1 MTEVESAIVTGGQSD
16 EQTALSVDPPEG
28 GLAAASRA
36 AASRAASSRAAG
48 GFDAETHPGIDER
61 IESTQ
66 EGEPEPE
73 PYGFPQEI
81 ASSEYTDHTDRN
93 DLGESSPEI
102 SIPEVRENHAEPEM
116 RPVDAEPALEAAPA
130 PATFKSLKSLI
141 AAELS
146 SLEHYHRQ
154 VLDSGEP
161 EAIHK
166 MRVITRKLQAA
177 IDLLEFSPD
186 QLRIRSLKKRLRRWR
201 RSLSRVRNYDVFLKI
216 IEKESLAR
224 RPGGRRPYEL
234 IGTELEKRRVKNLR
248 KARYE
253 LQDIKISD
261 LASRLGFERESSS
274 PVSSA
279 EAPAVGERATRG
291 TTLET
296 VPLIEDTAK
305 IAARAFDRLRQ
316 RLAEFQARALST
328 HAADHPA
335 EIHEL
340 RIAAKRLRYLIEA
353 LSQMGY
359 GESAR
364 AVEWLKATQ
373 DRLGDLHDL
382 EAFGDEVVRIAAK
395 RKFVRRHMA
404 EAGEMLQAASRFL
417 AKRESLRARFLPV
430 RVPAVLGTASSR
442 LTKSVSAAS
451 VPREH
456 E

>member
-1 MTEVESAIVTGGQSD
+1 MTEVESIVSGDRSG
-16 EQTALSVDPPEG
+16 EQTVLSENPPEAG
-28 GLAAASRA
+28 PAAVASRVA
-36 AASRAASSRAAG
+36 PSREAG
-48 GFDAETHPGIDER
+48 GVDAEVNQQGD
-61 IESTQ
+61 
-66 EGEPEPE
+66 PEPE
-73 PYGFPQEI
+73 PYGFPQEF
-81 ASSEYTDHTDRN
+81 ASGEHTGSD
-93 DLGESSPEI
+93 ESPAQPPI
-102 SIPEVRENHAEPEM
+102 SEVRENATGESEMTPAQAE
-116 RPVDAEPALEAAPA
+116 RASDRA
-130 PATFKSLKSLI
+130 PATSAPATSAPARSLKSLI
-141 AAELS
+141 ATELAA
-146 SLEHYHRQ
+146 LDRYHRQ
-154 VLDSGEP
+154 VLDSGEA

-166 MRVITRKLQAA
+166 MRVVTRKLQAA

-186 QLRIRSLKKRLRRWR
+186 QLKIRGLKKRLRRWR

-216 IEKESLAR
+216 IEKETLAR

-234 IGTELEKRRVKNLR
+234 IATEFEKLRVKNLR
-248 KARYE
+248 KARSE
-253 LQDIKISD
+253 LQDIKIND
-261 LASRLGFERESSS
+261 LASRLGFEPESMRPACSGT
-274 PVSSA
+274 
-279 EAPAVGERATRG
+279 APAADGGSLAGAT
-291 TTLET
+291 
-296 VPLIEDTAK
+296 VASPPLIEDTAK

-316 RLAEFQARALST
+316 RLAEFQAKALST
-328 HAADHPA
+328 HAADQPA

-395 RKFVRRHMA
+395 PGFVRRHMA

-442 LTKSVSAAS
+442 LTKSVSACS
-451 VPREH
+451 MPREH

>member
-1 MTEVESAIVTGGQSD
+1 MTEVESAIVTGGQSG

-36 AASRAASSRAAG
+36 AASRAASSPAAG
-48 GFDAETHPGIDER
+48 GLDAETYPGIDER
-61 IESTQ
+61 SESTQ
-66 EGEPEPE
+66 QREPEPE

-81 ASSEYTDHTDRN
+81 PFSEHTDPHT
-93 DLGESSPEI
+93 DAGESSPEI
-102 SIPEVRENHAEPEM
+102 RIPEVRENLAEPEM
-116 RPVDAEPALEAAPA
+116 TQADAQPAPDAAPA

-141 AAELS
+141 AAELA
-146 SLEHYHRQ
+146 SLERYHRQ

-186 QLRIRSLKKRLRRWR
+186 QLKIRSLKKRLRRWR

-248 KARYE
+248 KARSE

-261 LASRLGFERESSS
+261 LASRLGFERESREPLSS
-274 PVSSA
+274 V
-279 EAPAVGERATRG
+279 EAPALGEGARTDG
-291 TTLET
+291 TLAT
-296 VPLIEDTAK
+296 VPLIEDTSK